1 MTDASHTVKP
11 ARQAREP
18 KNGITYWPEFNV
30 ALFAVLLNWPWEF
43 MQVPLYE
50 GMPGAQHWQG
60 IKVCTQATFGDAVI
74 MLAAYSAVAMGSG
87 RYWLLQPTPVRL
99 LAFVALGLAVTA
111 VIETLALSGTWFV
124 QWTYSDEMPRVPLLG
139 IGLAPFLQWILI
151 PLLVIWFCRR
161 QIGDAF
167 QHTVKD

>member
-1 MTDASHTVKP
+1 MTDASRTAKP
-11 ARQAREP
+11 ARQALGTR
-18 KNGITYWPEFNV
+18 NGVTYWPEFNI
-30 ALFAVLLNWPWEF
+30 ALFALLLNWPWEF

-74 MLAAYSAVAMGSG
+74 MLAAYSVVAVRSG
-87 RYWLLQPTPVRL
+87 RYWLLQPTAMRL

-124 QWTYSDEMPRVPLLG
+124 RWTYSDEMPRVPVLG
-139 IGLAPFLQWILI
+139 IGLAPFLQWIVI
-151 PLLVIWFCRR
+151 PLLVIWFSRR
-161 QIGDAF
+161 QIGAAF
-167 QHTVKD
+167 HPTIKD